1 MITCKGFKSGA
12 RNQVSSNTFGLKANI
27 WDQAKTI
34 TINQPKFW
42 HYKTHCVLTIKA
54 VLKDKREGM

>member
-34 TINQPKFW
+34 TINQPKF
-42 HYKTHCVLTIKA
+42 
-54 VLKDKREGM
+54 